1 MNHEI
6 ARSMVVLL
14 IVGAF
19 FSIVG
24 CTDSLQAEVNRQDTA
39 AEVCNDSIIGWA
51 TSTETLPSG
60 LDGPL
65 EVPSESLTGSQI
77 VPTCSFE
84 GLKGGGLTSAEIHV
98 CSTSPRCAE
107 IFAASD
113 AAIMSRSGVTV
124 ATEVV
129 DSHRTYLFDSTT
141 AESVVSMTHKPV
153 DFVDYMGYRGG
164 YAIVVIWQQ
173 PLK

>member
-1 MNHEI
+1 
-6 ARSMVVLL
+6 MVVLL

-24 CTDSLQAEVNRQDTA
+24 CTDSLQAEINRHDTV
-39 AEVCNDSIIGWA
+39 AEVCNESIIRWA

-65 EVPSESLTGSQI
+65 EVPSGSLTGSQI
-77 VPTCSFE
+77 VPTCSFQ
-84 GLKGGGLTSAEIHV
+84 GLNGAGLTSAEIYV

-107 IFAASD
+107 IFATSNS
-113 AAIMSRSGVTV
+113 AIMSRSGVTV
-124 ATEVV
+124 ATEDV
-129 DSHRTYLFDSTT
+129 DRHRTYLFDSTT
-141 AESVVSMTHKPV
+141 AESVVSMTHMRV
-153 DFVDYMGYRGG
+153 DFVDYMGYPGG